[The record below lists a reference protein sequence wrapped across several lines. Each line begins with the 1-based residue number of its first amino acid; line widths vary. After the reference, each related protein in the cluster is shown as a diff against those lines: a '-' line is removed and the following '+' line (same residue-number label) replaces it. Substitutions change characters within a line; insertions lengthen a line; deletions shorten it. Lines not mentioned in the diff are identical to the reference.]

1 MTRFIVATMLHRG
14 SIWPFGPLRV
24 PSSARLALRILVLV
38 VAIASLAMSATVNA
52 GTASYEL
59 LFDLDR
65 NASTGCSIAAP
76 GGPISGIERAFVT
89 TVTTGTSGASVTG
102 IAQRVCVEG
111 VLGPPVTVD
120 AGGWPIGFGN
130 GIAGTAVVETFVD
143 KNLLGGGRNARVYL
157 LASGNGD
164 SDAIV
169 AGLDGTPLE
178 LELGDTRS
186 APPVTIP
193 THSPYALFALVAL
206 VCLLAMRSLR
216 GRGAGA
222 AVALVCLT
230 FGATALVWAATVLL
244 DGQIGDWSGIAPLAR
259 NPKGNA
265 AKNADVT
272 ALFYQHDAT
281 RAYFRID
288 ADIELD
294 ATANQAPVVNAGV
307 DQTIT
312 LPANAN
318 LAGSATDDGLPN
330 PPAGL
335 TLTWNKVSGPGVVAF
350 ASATSASTTAVFS
363 LAGTYILRLTA
374 SDGALSAADD
384 VRITVAPP
392 NSSNAPPVVDAGP
405 DQTITLPGTA
415 NLAASASDDGLPSPP
430 GKLTLAWSA
439 VSGPGL
445 VTFGVATSSSTT
457 ASFAVA
463 GVYVLRLTASDGS
476 LSTSDDVQIT
486 VNPGDLPPTIV
497 ATKIDP
503 TVPTTLFNSTAF
515 IYTGPDAVQTGVATG
530 TITARRAAVVRG
542 NVLQK
547 SGAPL
552 DGATVTIV
560 GHPEFG
566 TTKSRADGVFDM
578 AVNGGGRLTVRY
590 ERPGYL
596 PAQRQVATF
605 PKEFALA
612 PDVVLL
618 QRDTQATTID
628 FSGMTTGM
636 QVARGS
642 VQTDVDGTR
651 RATVLIPAGTTAALV
666 QSDGSTRPASSLT
679 LRFTEYTVGSNGRQ
693 AMPAQ
698 LPPASLYTY
707 AVELGAD
714 EAVAKVDGRDV
725 VFNRPVIL
733 HVENFLDVP
742 TGEIVPVGYY
752 DPKRGA
758 WIGAPNGQVIRVVG
772 VGGGLADLDVDGD
785 GRPDEAAT
793 LLALGIDDAERRQ
806 LALLYAPGTGLWR
819 APLAHFSTF
828 DLNYPYV
835 CVPDGC
841 TPPEEPPPPP
851 KKCGKNGAA
860 GSLIGCEPQTL
871 GEGVDLVGVPFSLHY
886 DSSRVPGRTEE
897 SVVRVTLGSGGAPAG
912 SLVNEIEILV
922 AGRSL
927 RRTLAAGTTQTL
939 VEWDGKDAYGRDVRG
954 SQPAVIRIGYTY
966 RAAQA
971 SAPREPSAWGQ
982 LSGVRM
988 SAGRDR
994 DGSTL
999 TLWQERVGTLTRL
1012 DARAGGLGGWTL
1024 SELHTYDALGGV
1036 IHLGNGTQSESASLF
1051 GTNSGTIRTIA
1062 GGGTSTGDG
1071 VPATEALL
1079 TQPFRLA
1086 VGPDASVYFV
1096 DPLEHVVRR
1105 VTANGVIDTVAGTR
1119 GVVGF
1124 LGDGGPATQA
1134 RLSEPIDIAIAA
1146 DGSLY
1151 IVDFGNFRV
1160 RRVDTDGIITT
1171 IAGNGNPLWSGDNGP
1186 ATQAGMLPRSLAVGP
1201 DNNVY
1206 IGADNRIRVVDGAGI
1221 IKPYAATGEFGFSGD
1236 GGPARN
1242 AHLSGTP
1249 EGLAFGPD
1257 GSLYLTDASRIRQVS
1272 PQGIIKTVAGS
1283 TTVLFS
1289 GDGALATSA
1298 GIDPHGVAVDRDGAI
1313 YIADRGNS
1321 RVRRVG
1327 SDGIIRTV
1335 AGNGEGAG
1343 EPDGALA
1350 TRVSLPVV
1358 TGVAAGSNGRL
1369 YVIDPGEAVIR
1380 RIDPVLPADAT
1391 NDVLLP
1397 SGDGSEV
1404 YVFDANGRHLRTLD
1418 GFTGAT
1424 RLSFTYDA
1432 DGYPVSITDADG
1444 NVTTIERSGSLASAI
1459 VAPGG
1464 QRTSLATDANGW
1476 LARVTNPASEARNME
1491 YSAQGLLLRFSDP
1504 RGNVS
1509 RFTYDGFG
1517 RLTRDED
1524 AAGGST
1530 DLARTD
1536 QATGYTITTTSA
1548 LGRVR
1553 KFQVEG
1559 LPGGEVRQVV
1569 TEPGGEKVVTVIATD
1584 GRLETTDAAGTVS
1597 TVEYGPDPRWGMLVP
1612 VTIETIVTP
1621 GGRSRTIE
1629 TTRSAT
1635 LGNPGDLFSLTS
1647 FVERIIDNGDT
1658 TTSEYDPVQRSFT
1671 FTSPGQRTGTIHID
1685 AVGRIVREQIAGLAP
1700 TAYAYSSAGLLTSIA
1715 MGAGTQRK
1723 AAFAYDALRQLTQA
1737 TDPLGRTTRFAYD
1750 AVQRPILQ
1758 TLADGRTIAAS
1769 YDASGN
1775 IASLTPPSRAAH
1787 AFDHSVVDLL
1797 TRYNPPDLAGVGNDE
1812 SSIVYDADRQAT
1824 SLALPDG
1831 RTVSRIYDN
1840 GGRLASTAFSRGR
1853 IDVSYDPA
1861 SGLPVRVDAP
1871 GGVRHAFAFDGSL
1884 LLSDSVS
1891 GPVAGTIGYEYDDK
1905 FRVVGVSVNGDA
1917 VARAYED
1924 NLLVQAGALALTRRS
1939 DNGLIAS
1946 STINAVSE
1954 AIDYDE
1960 FAGVLD
1966 QRVRFNATDVYRA
1979 QFTRDAL
1986 GRATRKVE
1994 TIGNVTDTYD
2004 YAYDV
2009 AGRLVAVTRNGVA
2022 SAAYAYDGNSNR
2034 TSYAGLLGS
2043 VPAAQVEVDAQDR
2056 LTRYGANAYTYD
2068 ANGTLATKVTAAG
2081 TTTYSYDEL
2090 GNLTRVALPD
2100 GTVVD
2105 YVIDGLQRRI
2115 AKRRNGVLVR
2125 QWLWDGPTRI
2135 AAELDGAGALVSR
2148 FVHATRRNAPDYV
2161 VRGGVEYRLVTDQ
2174 NGSPRLMV
2182 DSVTG
2187 TIAGSMNHDEFG
2199 RVVADS
2205 LSGLVPFG
2213 YAGGLYDPDTGLVR
2227 FGARDYDPET
2237 GRWTSKDPQLFEGQD
2252 TNLYAY
2258 VYNDPLTLVDPTG
2271 LQGAVLNLVP
2281 SGGRGGAGANNQAI
2295 QQAIQK
2301 YTSPDDTF
2309 TVFAHCNGGCQ
2320 DESGKSMS
2328 AEELGKKIEHSDGF
2342 DRSKHKKVRIA
2353 GCRVKS
2359 KYAQQLK
2366 DYLERQGAGKETI
2379 EYSGPDQKVFPDS
2392 KTGNLQ
2398 QSFNNSQPIRWQTLP

>member
-1 MTRFIVATMLHRG
+1 MIRFIVA
-14 SIWPFGPLRV
+14 RV
-24 PSSARLALRILVLV
+24 HHGRPRSRCGRVRVFRAVRLAPRLLVLV
-38 VAIASLAMSATVNA
+38 AWIATLAASASVNA
-52 GTASYEL
+52 GTALFQL

-65 NASTGCSIAAP
+65 NASTGCSVAAP
-76 GGPISGIERAFVT
+76 GSPVAGIERVFVT
-89 TVTTGTSGASVTG
+89 TIATGTSGASVTG
-102 IAQRVCVEG
+102 IALRECSGG
-111 VLGPPVTVD
+111 VLGPPVNVA
-120 AGGWPIGFGN
+120 AGGWPVGFGN
-130 GIAGTAVVETFVD
+130 GVAGTAVVETFID
-143 KNLLGGGRNARVYL
+143 KNLLGNATSARVYL

-169 AGLDGTPLE
+169 AASDGAAIE
-178 LELGDTRS
+178 LALRDAS
-186 APPVTIP
+186 AVRPVGIP
-193 THSPYALFALVAL
+193 MQSSHALFALVAL
-206 VCLLAMRSLR
+206 VCLLALR
-216 GRGAGA
+216 TLRRRGMVAG
-222 AVALVCLT
+222 VATVCLGLGT
-230 FGATALVWAATVLL
+230 AALVWAATVLL
-244 DGQIGDWSGIAPLAR
+244 DGEIGDWSGIAPLATS
-259 NPKGNA
+259 PKGNA
-265 AKNADVT
+265 AKNADVV
-272 ALFYQHDAT
+272 ALFYQHDGT

-294 ATANQAPVVNAGV
+294 AAANQAP
-307 DQTIT
+307 T
-312 LPANAN
+312 
-318 LAGSATDDGLPN
+318 
-330 PPAGL
+330 
-335 TLTWNKVSGPGVVAF
+335 
-350 ASATSASTTAVFS
+350 
-363 LAGTYILRLTA
+363 
-374 SDGALSAADD
+374 
-384 VRITVAPP
+384 
-392 NSSNAPPVVDAGP
+392 VDAGI
-405 DQTITLPGTA
+405 DVTITLPGTA
-415 NLAASASDDGLPSPP
+415 NLVASVSDDGLPGPP
-430 GKLTLAWSA
+430 GTLAVGWST
-439 VSGPGL
+439 VSGPGV
-445 VTFGVATSSSTT
+445 VTFGDAAAASTA
-457 ASFAVA
+457 ASFGVA
-463 GVYVLRLTASDGS
+463 GVYVVRVTASDGT
-476 LSTSDDVQIT
+476 LSASDDVQIT
-486 VNPGDLPPTIV
+486 VLPAPVPPTIV
-497 ATKIDP
+497 ASKIDP
-503 TVPTTLFNSTAF
+503 TIPTTLFHSTAF
-515 IYTGPDAVQTGVATG
+515 LYTGADAVQTGVATG
-530 TITARRAAVVRG
+530 TITPRRAAVVRG

-552 DGATVTIV
+552 AGVTVTIV

-566 TTKSRADGVFDM
+566 TTQSRADGAFDM

-590 ERPGYL
+590 ERAGYL
-596 PAQRQVATF
+596 PVQRQVATF
-605 PKEFALA
+605 AREFTLA

-618 QRDTQATTID
+618 QRDAQATTID
-628 FSGMTTGM
+628 FGGGTAGM

-666 QSDGSTRPASSLT
+666 QADGSTRPASSLT
-679 LRFTEYTVGSNGRQ
+679 LRFTEYTVGANGRQ

-714 EAVAKVDGRDV
+714 EALAKVDGRDV
-725 VFNRPVIL
+725 VFNRPVVL

-742 TGEIVPVGYY
+742 TGEIIPVGYY
-752 DPKRGA
+752 DPKRSA
-758 WIGAPNGQVIRVVG
+758 WIGAANGQVIRIVG
-772 VGGGLADLDVDGD
+772 IGNGVANLDVDGD
-785 GRPDEAAT
+785 GRPDDAAT

-819 APLAHFSTF
+819 VPLTHFSTF

-835 CVPDGC
+835 CVPEDC
-841 TPPEEPPPPP
+841 TPPEEQPPPP

-871 GEGVDLVGVPFSLHY
+871 GEGIDLVGVPFSLHY

-927 RRTLAAGTTQTL
+927 RRTLAAGTAQAV

-954 SQPAVIRIGYTY
+954 AQPAVIRIGYTY

-971 SAPREPSAWGQ
+971 SAPREPNAWNQ

-988 SAGRDR
+988 STGRDR

-1024 SELHTYDALGGV
+1024 SEWHAYDALGGV

-1062 GGGTSTGDG
+1062 GGGASTSDG

-1079 TQPFRLA
+1079 TLPFRLA

-1105 VTANGVIDTVAGTR
+1105 VTAEGVIDTVAGTR

-1124 LGDGGPATQA
+1124 VGDGGPATQA

-1160 RRVDTDGIITT
+1160 RRVGTDGIITT

-1186 ATQAGMLPRSLAVGP
+1186 ATQAGMLPRSVAVGL

-1242 AHLSGTP
+1242 AHLSGSP
-1249 EGLAFGPD
+1249 EGLAFGAD
-1257 GSLYLTDASRIRQVS
+1257 GSLYLTDASRIRQVT
-1272 PQGIIKTVAGS
+1272 PQGIIRTVAGS
-1283 TTVLFS
+1283 NTLLFS

-1335 AGNGEGAG
+1335 AGNGEGSG

-1350 TRVSLPVV
+1350 TRASLPAVA
-1358 TGVAAGSNGRL
+1358 GVAAGTDGRL
-1369 YVIDPGEAVIR
+1369 YVADPAESVIR
-1380 RIDPVLPADAT
+1380 RIDPVLPAGVA
-1391 NDVLLP
+1391 NEVMLP
-1397 SGDGSEV
+1397 SGDGAEV

-1418 GFTGAT
+1418 GFTGT
-1424 RLSFTYDA
+1424 PRLRFGYDA
-1432 DGYPVSITDADG
+1432 GGYPASITDADG
-1444 NVTTIERSGSLASAI
+1444 NVTTIERSGSVASAI

-1464 QRTSLATDANGW
+1464 QRTLLASDANGW
-1476 LARVTNPASEARNME
+1476 LTRVTNPAGEARNMQ
-1491 YSAQGLLLRFSDP
+1491 YSAQGLLLRFGDP

-1509 RFTYDGFG
+1509 LFSYDAFG

-1536 QATGYTITTTSA
+1536 RPGGYTITTTSA

-1553 KFQVEG
+1553 TYQVEA
-1559 LPGGEVRQVV
+1559 LPGGEVREVV
-1569 TEPGGEKVVTVIATD
+1569 TEAGGEKIVTVIGID
-1584 GRLETTDAAGTVS
+1584 GRRETTDAAGTVS
-1597 TVEYGPDPRWGMLVP
+1597 TIEYGPDPRWGMLVP
-1612 VTIETIVTP
+1612 VTTQTTVTP
-1621 GGRSRTIE
+1621 GGRSRTVE

-1635 LGNPGDLFSLTS
+1635 LGNAGDPFSLTS
-1647 FVERIIDNGDT
+1647 FVETVVDNGDT
-1658 TTSEYDPVQRSFT
+1658 TTSEYDPVERSFT
-1671 FTSPGQRTGTIHID
+1671 FTSPGQRSGTIRID
-1685 AVGRIVREQIAGLAP
+1685 AVGRIVREQITGLAP
-1700 TAYAYSSAGLLTSIA
+1700 TSYAYSSAGLLTSITT
-1715 MGAGTQRK
+1715 GAGTQRK
-1723 AAFAYDALRQLTQA
+1723 AVFAYDALRQLTQA

-1775 IASLTPPSRAAH
+1775 LASLTPPARAAH
-1787 AFDHSVVDLL
+1787 AFDHSAVDLL
-1797 TRYNPPDLAGVGNDE
+1797 TRYDPPDVAGVGSDE
-1812 SSIVYDADRQAT
+1812 SSIGYDADRQPT
-1824 SLALPDG
+1824 HLALPDG
-1831 RTVSRIYDN
+1831 RTVSRTYDN

-1853 IDVSYDPA
+1853 IDVTYDSA
-1861 SGLPVRVDAP
+1861 SGLAVRLDAP
-1871 GGVRHAFAFDGSL
+1871 GGVRNAFAFDGSL
-1884 LLSDSVS
+1884 LLSDALS
-1891 GPVAGTIGYEYDDK
+1891 GPVAGTIGYEYDDR

-1917 VARAYED
+1917 VARAYDD
-1924 NLLVQAGALALTRRS
+1924 NLLVQAGALALTRRP

-1946 STINAVSE
+1946 STLNAVTE
-1954 AIDYDE
+1954 AIGYDE
-1960 FAGVLD
+1960 FADVVD

-1986 GRATRKVE
+1986 GRPTRKLE

-2043 VPAAQVEVDAQDR
+2043 VPAAQVQVDAQDR

-2068 ANGTLATKVTAAG
+2068 ANGTLATKATAAG

-2090 GNLTRVALPD
+2090 GNLTRVVLPD
-2100 GTVVD
+2100 GTAVD

-2115 AKRRNGVLVR
+2115 GKRRNGVLVR

-2148 FVHATRRNAPDYV
+2148 FVYATRRNVPDYI
-2161 VRGGVEYRLVTDQ
+2161 VRGGVEHRLVTDQ
-2174 NGSPRLMV
+2174 NGSPRLIV

-2187 TIAGSMNHDEFG
+2187 AIAGSMNHDEFG
-2199 RVVADS
+2199 RVVVDS

-2237 GRWTSKDPQLFEGQD
+2237 GRWTSKDPQLFAGQD
-2252 TNLYAY
+2252 PNLYAY
-2258 VYNDPLTLVDPTG
+2258 VFNDPLTLVDPTG
-2271 LQGAVLNLVP
+2271 LQAAVLNLVP
-2281 SGGRGGAGANNQAI
+2281 TGGRGRAGANNQAI
-2295 QQAIQK
+2295 QQGIQK

-2320 DESGKSMS
+2320 DESGNSLS
-2328 AEELGKKIEHSDGF
+2328 AEELGKKIEHSDSF

-2366 DYLERQGAGKETI
+2366 EYLERRGAGKETI
-2379 EYSGPDQKVFPDS
+2379 EYSGPDQKVYPNS
-2392 KTGNLQ
+2392 QNGNLQ
-2398 QSFNNSQPIRWQTLP
+2398 QGFNNSQPIKWETL